1 MYCKKRI
8 IDLNIFEMDNVF
20 VEHLYEDEEN
30 AIRIN
35 CKISLNITD
44 TDTTELNVTSIENL
58 KSEI

>member
-1 MYCKKRI
+1 M
-8 IDLNIFEMDNVF
+8 NIFEMDNVF